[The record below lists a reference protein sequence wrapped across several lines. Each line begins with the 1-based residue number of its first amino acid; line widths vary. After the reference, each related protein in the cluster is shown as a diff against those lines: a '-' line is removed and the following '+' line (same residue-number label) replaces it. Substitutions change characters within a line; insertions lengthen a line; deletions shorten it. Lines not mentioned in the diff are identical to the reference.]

1 MAILETRAFGL
12 IAAIATV
19 TIWAGFMLI
28 TRFAVKS
35 DFTVEELLVLRLLP
49 GAIVIIPWMW
59 KLGVMPPKMAWPRA
73 AMLMVGASAVHRLYL
88 LELLIHLLH
97 VILLL
102 HLQLE
107 YFLTLHQVLIQLIL
121 SYVITMLQE
130 MS

>member
-49 GAIVIIPWMW
+49 GAIVMIPWML
-59 KLGVMPPKMAWPRA
+59 KLIVMPPKMVIAAGPRGRIPVA
-73 AMLMVGASAVHRLYL
+73 
-88 LELLIHLLH
+88 
-97 VILLL
+97 
-102 HLQLE
+102 
-107 YFLTLHQVLIQLIL
+107 L
-121 SYVITMLQE
+121 SKNTC
-130 MS
+130 S

>member
-49 GAIVIIPWMW
+49 GAIVMIPLML
-59 KLGVMPPKMAWPRA
+59 KLVVMPPQMAWPRA
-73 AMLMVGASAVHRLYL
+73 AMLMVGPSAVFPFGVAEALC
-88 LELLIHLLH
+88 
-97 VILLL
+97 
-102 HLQLE
+102 
-107 YFLTLHQVLIQLIL
+107 FAPA
-121 SYVITMLQE
+121 SCC
-130 MS
+130 